1 MFAEAQPPLPDIII
15 QVASEQW
22 ATQIPSSCSAMP
34 TEATNDPEKSQNQGV
49 FLSTKRGVNLFIRFF
64 FFLHLCHNIPFKNYR
79 HCPEKP
85 SFVRLLW
92 PKCKRGP
99 SSRPITRLE
108 CQAVLYA
115 SFTPWEERLQ
125 QQTGKEWL
133 GYVLVV
139 LDWNHRFLTRGK

>member
-64 FFLHLCHNIPFKNYR
+64 FFFCICVIIYLLKITAIVQKNPASSDSYGPNASVAPRLDPSQDWNARLCYMPASPR
-79 HCPEKP
+79 G
-85 SFVRLLW
+85 
-92 PKCKRGP
+92 KRGS
-99 SSRPITRLE
+99 SSR
-108 CQAVLYA
+108 QVKN
-115 SFTPWEERLQ
+115 
-125 QQTGKEWL
+125 G
-133 GYVLVV
+133 LV
-139 LDWNHRFLTRGK
+139 TC